1 MTHHFFARFLP
12 GFTDRPNDAPS
23 AAERAA
29 GPAVARSSMGAEA
42 ASQAD
47 RIERARTF
55 LRRHWTPE
63 DDRYDLEQLLIVA
76 FNLDGREA
84 ALLLAERTARHR
96 IEGAGLGAG
105 DGVTSLVD
113 DYIVGDGA
121 R

>member
-1 MTHHFFARFLP
+1 MTHHFLARFLP
-12 GFTDRPNDAPS
+12 GFADRSNDAPS
-23 AAERAA
+23 LA
-29 GPAVARSSMGAEA
+29 GRPGDPAVARPSVAGDAG
-42 ASQAD
+42 SQAD

-76 FNLDGREA
+76 FDLDGREA

-96 IEGAGLGAG
+96 VEGAGLGAG